1 MPASSR
7 RVGRAMESLV
17 PTKRRGTTFN
27 QKLPAA
33 SLPVS
38 APYGLASAPSLPDTK
53 ERPAPGGG
61 PPFATESTPGGR
73 LAARQ
78 ETSCWREYRHRSF
91 IVAGKRLKRASR
103 LAWTRIIPR
112 PICRRSIHCSAD
124 PWPRRSS
131 VSRVDFDRGPTSLHL
146 SFCGRFSGWW
156 MDIAEPGL
164 AFNEADGGGEFQKE
178 GTSTFSSSG
187 LEKLV
192 LSRY

>member
-17 PTKRRGTTFN
+17 PTRRRGTTFN

-38 APYGLASAPSLPDTK
+38 APYGLASAPFLPDTK

-61 PPFATESTPGGR
+61 PPFAMESTPGGR

-124 PWPRRSS
+124 SWPRRSS
-131 VSRVDFDRGPTSLHL
+131 VSRVDFDRRPPSLHL
-146 SFCGRFSGWW
+146 FLSILWEVFGMVDGYRGARTRF
-156 MDIAEPGL
+156 
-164 AFNEADGGGEFQKE
+164 
-178 GTSTFSSSG
+178 
-187 LEKLV
+187 
-192 LSRY
+192 

>member
-17 PTKRRGTTFN
+17 PTRRRGTTFN

-61 PPFATESTPGGR
+61 PPFAMESTPGGR

-131 VSRVDFDRGPTSLHL
+131 VSRVDFDRRPPSLHL

>member
-17 PTKRRGTTFN
+17 PTRRRGTTFN

-38 APYGLASAPSLPDTK
+38 APYGLASAPSLLDTK

-61 PPFATESTPGGR
+61 PPFAMESTPGGR

-131 VSRVDFDRGPTSLHL
+131 VSRVDFDRGPPSLHVFL
-146 SFCGRFSGWW
+146 SLFVGGFR
-156 MDIAEPGL
+156 
-164 AFNEADGGGEFQKE
+164 GGGWISRSQDSLLTRQTE
-178 GTSTFSSSG
+178 GESSRRRELRHS
-187 LEKLV
+187 LRVDSK
-192 LSRY
+192 SWF